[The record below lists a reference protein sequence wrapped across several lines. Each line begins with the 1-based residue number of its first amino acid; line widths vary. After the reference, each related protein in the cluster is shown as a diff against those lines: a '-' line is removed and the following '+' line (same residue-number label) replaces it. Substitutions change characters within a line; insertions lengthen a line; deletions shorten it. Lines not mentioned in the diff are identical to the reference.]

1 MQKNWEKKREKK
13 KENYVCTKNWFWLSC
28 LAPLVFLILNIFFNY
43 LALQSFDIEST
54 WWRLFQKCVVHTKL
68 DIFFFLLNER
78 SPSECEILCFLE
90 NIQGRNYNYTN
101 QLSLERRFLCDFST
115 YQMEVLELHN
125 LKGQIVQIMLFLM
138 VGEYIC

>member
-1 MQKNWEKKREKK
+1 MNG
-13 KENYVCTKNWFWLSC
+13 
-28 LAPLVFLILNIFFNY
+28 
-43 LALQSFDIEST
+43 
-54 WWRLFQKCVVHTKL
+54 H
-68 DIFFFLLNER
+68 
-78 SPSECEILCFLE
+78 PSECEILCFLE

-115 YQMEVLELHN
+115 CQMEVLELHN